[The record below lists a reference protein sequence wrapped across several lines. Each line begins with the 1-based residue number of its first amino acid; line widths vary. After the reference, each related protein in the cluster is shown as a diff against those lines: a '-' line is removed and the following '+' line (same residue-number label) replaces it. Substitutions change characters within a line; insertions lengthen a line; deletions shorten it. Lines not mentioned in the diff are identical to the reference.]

1 MAKFEY
7 ELTAEDE
14 GKEIKK
20 LIKENF
26 VLSSRLKSKLK
37 NGGCIKLNGIPA
49 AGYMKPERGDLLT
62 VEFPEE
68 ISNFKPED
76 IPIEIIYEDDDLLA
90 VNKQP
95 GIVVHPTKGQP
106 AHTLVNGLMK
116 YISDTRQRFKIR
128 LVNRLDMYTSGLVIV
143 AKNAFSQEEISKQ
156 MKANRTKKEYLCVV
170 HGDFASDNGE
180 INLPIGRP
188 SSNEVARAV
197 MESGKPSVTRYEVI
211 SRFSYGKRK
220 FSLLR
225 IRLLTGR
232 THQIR
237 VHMSHIGHPVVGDDL
252 YGGEF
257 PLLIDRQALHSE
269 YFFLSHPITGAPVE
283 LHAPLPADIA
293 HLISKLTQ

>member
-7 ELTAEDE
+7 KLTADDE

-26 VLSSRLKSKLK
+26 ILSSRLKSKLK
-37 NGGCIKLNGIPA
+37 NDGCIKLNGIPA
-49 AGYMKPERGDLLT
+49 AGYMKTEQGDLLT

-68 ISNFKPED
+68 MSNFEPEN
-76 IPIEIIYEDDDLLA
+76 IPIEILYEDDDLLV
-90 VNKQP
+90 VNKQA

-116 YISDTRQRFKIR
+116 YIIDTGQRFKIR
-128 LVNRLDMYTSGLVIV
+128 LVNRLDMHTSGIVIV

-156 MKANRTKKEYLCVV
+156 MKANHTKKEYICVV
-170 HGDFASDNGE
+170 HGDFASDDGE

-188 SSNEVARAV
+188 SVDDVARAV
-197 MESGKPSVTRYEVI
+197 MANGKPSVTRYELI
-211 SRFSYGKRK
+211 SRFSYGERR

-225 IRLLTGR
+225 IHLLTGR

-257 PLLIDRQALHSE
+257 PLLIDRQALHCE

-293 HLISKLTQ
+293 RLIDKLS

>member
-7 ELTAEDE
+7 KLTADDE

-26 VLSSRLKSKLK
+26 ILSSRLKSKLK

-49 AGYMKPERGDLLT
+49 AGYMKPEQGDLLT

-68 ISNFKPED
+68 MSNFEPEN
-76 IPIEIIYEDDDLLA
+76 IPIEILYEDDDLLV
-90 VNKQP
+90 VNKQA

-116 YISDTRQRFKIR
+116 YIIDTGQRFKIR
-128 LVNRLDMYTSGLVIV
+128 LVNRLDMHTSGIVIV

-156 MKANRTKKEYLCVV
+156 MKANHTKKEYICVV
-170 HGDFASDNGE
+170 HGDFASDDGE

-188 SSNEVARAV
+188 SVDDVARAV
-197 MESGKPSVTRYEVI
+197 MANGKPSVTRYELI
-211 SRFSYGKRK
+211 SRFSYGERR

-225 IRLLTGR
+225 IHLLTGR

-257 PLLIDRQALHSE
+257 PLLIDRQALHCE

-293 HLISKLTQ
+293 RLIDKLS

>member
-7 ELTAEDE
+7 KLTADDE

-26 VLSSRLKSKLK
+26 ILSSRLKSKLK
-37 NGGCIKLNGIPA
+37 NDGCIKLNGIPA
-49 AGYMKPERGDLLT
+49 AGYMKPEQGDLLT

-68 ISNFKPED
+68 MSNFEPEN
-76 IPIEIIYEDDDLLA
+76 IPIEILYEDDDLLV
-90 VNKQP
+90 VNKQA

-116 YISDTRQRFKIR
+116 YIIDTGQRFKIR
-128 LVNRLDMYTSGLVIV
+128 LVNRLDMHTSGIVIV

-156 MKANRTKKEYLCVV
+156 MKANHTKKEYICVV
-170 HGDFASDNGE
+170 HGDFASDDGE

-188 SSNEVARAV
+188 SVDDVARAV
-197 MESGKPSVTRYEVI
+197 MANGKPSVTRYELI
-211 SRFSYGKRK
+211 SRFSYGERR

-225 IRLLTGR
+225 IHLLTGR

-257 PLLIDRQALHSE
+257 PLLIDRQALHCE

-293 HLISKLTQ
+293 RLIDKLS

>member
-7 ELTAEDE
+7 KLTADDE

-26 VLSSRLKSKLK
+26 ILSSRLKSKLK
-37 NGGCIKLNGIPA
+37 NDGCIKLNGIPA
-49 AGYMKPERGDLLT
+49 AGYMKPEQGDLLT

-68 ISNFKPED
+68 MSNFEPEN
-76 IPIEIIYEDDDLLA
+76 IPIEILYEDDDLLV
-90 VNKQP
+90 VNKQA

-116 YISDTRQRFKIR
+116 YIIYTGQRFKIR
-128 LVNRLDMYTSGLVIV
+128 LVNRLDMHTSGIVIV

-156 MKANRTKKEYLCVV
+156 MKANHTKKEYICVV
-170 HGDFASDNGE
+170 HGDFASDDGE

-188 SSNEVARAV
+188 SVDDVARAV
-197 MESGKPSVTRYEVI
+197 MANGKPSVTRYELI
-211 SRFSYGKRK
+211 SRFSYGERR

-225 IRLLTGR
+225 IHLLTGR

-257 PLLIDRQALHSE
+257 PLLIDRQALHCE

-293 HLISKLTQ
+293 RLIDKLS